1 MLVFPV
7 LPFLSCLQTTEL
19 SVISGCICELIYFL
33 WLTWVL
39 LFHFLICLNFLVG
52 KLFFVTISVHN
63 DVVFFSG
70 IIFCNL
76 SFTIS
81 AKDIIT
87 VVRALCASLFVA
99 FASMTCGIACLCLPW
114 HLGFFQILPNC

>member
-7 LPFLSCLQTTEL
+7 LPFPSCLQKTEL
-19 SVISGCICELIYFL
+19 SVISGCICELICFL

-52 KLFFVTISVHN
+52 KLFFVTISVQN

-81 AKDIIT
+81 AKNIVA
-87 VVRALCASLFVA
+87 VVRALCASLLLA
-99 FASMTCGIACLCLPW
+99 FGSMTCGIACHCLPW
-114 HLGFFQILPNC
+114 HLGCFPSLPNH